1 MSNKK
6 IRKHNTTEQLAEELA
21 KVLAETL
28 PDEKEKVDK
37 KTIEEMLEQELAA
50 EETIQPEETAAATE
64 EPVASEELAN
74 TETPVSEEEPAAEEP
89 SVTEEEPTAE
99 EPSVTE
105 EEPAPEETPVVAEEP
120 KAEETPTSEDVAET
134 EVVPEA
140 PQKKSSAKWVVLI
153 ILGAILLLAA
163 AGYLATSKYFS
174 KRFVFGTN
182 VNGVDCSRKT
192 LDEVEEV
199 LQKQVEEYV
208 ITISGAGGTSEEI
221 KGVDI
226 DVTYVG
232 YNQIK
237 EAFAQQNAYLWPKSL
252 INETKID
259 AAVVFEYNKEKLDTM
274 ISQLACVQTENQVA
288 PESAT
293 VVYQDGSFV
302 IKEEVYGTQIDMTKL
317 SEAIHGSVSAM
328 STSVNLEET
337 GCYVRPLFTKDS
349 AEVIAAQDEMNKYLA
364 ADITYQLES
373 VEVKL
378 SKDTFASW
386 ISVGADMVPVISTD
400 GAKEFTKKLSSAYNT
415 ADRGGTLI
423 TPTGEEVAI
432 SKAGYGR
439 TVGTDQEVAQIVKEI
454 KAGKV
459 VVREPIFS
467 RQATPEGQNLWGATY
482 AEVDLDMQHMWF
494 IQDGTVT
501 FECDIVTG
509 VANSSLATPAGTYTI
524 LEKKEDKILR
534 GNIMPNGRRE
544 YETPVDYWARI
555 TWSGIGFHD
564 ATWQAAFGGE
574 RYKQGYGSH
583 GCINMPLDAAATFY
597 SMVYVGCP
605 VIIHN

>member
-1 MSNKK
+1 MSNKE
-6 IRKHNTTEQLAEELA
+6 IRKDNTTEQLAEELA
-21 KVLAETL
+21 KALAETM
-28 PDEKEKVDK
+28 PEDEKKVDE
-37 KTIEEMLEQELAA
+37 KTVEEMLVQELAA
-50 EETIQPEETAAATE
+50 EGTTQPEETAVATEESVATE
-64 EPVASEELAN
+64 EPAA
-74 TETPVSEEEPAAEEP
+74 TETPASDEEPAAEE
-89 SVTEEEPTAE
+89 
-99 EPSVTE
+99 
-105 EEPAPEETPVVAEEP
+105 TPVVE
-120 KAEETPTSEDVAET
+120 
-134 EVVPEA
+134 EA
-140 PQKKSSAKWVVLI
+140 PTTEENPPKKSSTKWIVLI
-153 ILGAILLLAA
+153 ILGTILLLAA

-288 PESAT
+288 PEAAT

-328 STSVNLEET
+328 STSINLEET
-337 GCYVRPLFTKDS
+337 GCYVQPLFKKDS
-349 AEVIAAQDEMNKYLA
+349 AEVIAARDEMNKYLN

-386 ISVGADMVPVISTD
+386 ISVGTDMVPVISTD

-439 TVGTDQEVAQIVKEI
+439 AVGTDQEVTQIVKEI
-454 KAGKV
+454 KAGKA

-467 RQATPEGQNLWGATY
+467 RQATPEGQNLWGTTY

-494 IQDGTVT
+494 IQDGAVA

-509 VANSSLATPAGTYTI
+509 VANSRLATPAGTYTI
-524 LEKKEDKILR
+524 LEKKENKILR
-534 GNIMPNGRRE
+534 GNIMPNGQRE

-597 SMVYVGCP
+597 NMVYVGCP